1 VKISGFVAIVTGF
14 VRATKMAKSRA
25 IFITIVVIAVL
36 VGTFKWWGAGQHHRA
51 SDSQETTTPD
61 AQTQQA
67 TKESQK
73 RREEAQGCAE
83 RAMMRLQQT
92 WTEQPQQHARTELEE
107 SWVEYLQSIQ
117 AEGNFPN
124 WSGRPCDLYLQNRPS
139 TVGRA
144 VELGFAT
151 IEARG
156 DGLEKVQLTVTST
169 PQHPIV
175 NQSLVVAAGTLFT
188 SSSAGT
194 QSMIAATSV
203 RFQFYPVGTNTTDD
217 TSSSLNKQEW
227 DFEKPQARPAV
238 FYPGKGAHIRNIAS
252 DVNIPQSVTQDVPSY
267 CINRWREVPGSDA
280 HFSVSEPDES
290 NPLRKLA
297 ACLDQSSADH
307 RDKQLAVWMVSDH
320 LLELT
325 TQELAD
331 KFFAEFKSHAVTP
344 TPAEFADYLKKI
356 KPDTSEEEL
365 EAIRHLTPGQIL
377 QVRDE
382 ALKRRAD
389 EEVQEYL
396 KITRPLLEGCGIDVS
411 SAAIYR

>member
-1 VKISGFVAIVTGF
+1 M
-14 VRATKMAKSRA
+14 TKART
-25 IFITIVVIAVL
+25 ILLGIVVIAVL
-36 VGTFKWWGAGQHHRA
+36 VGTFNWWGSGNHRA
-51 SDSQETTTPD
+51 SDGKQNAAPD
-61 AQTQQA
+61 GQTQQA
-67 TKESQK
+67 AQNQK
-73 RREEAQGCAE
+73 REKEAFECAE

-92 WTEQPQQHARTELEE
+92 WTERPQQHARTELEE

-194 QSMIAATSV
+194 QSMIAASSV
-203 RFQFYPVGTNTTDD
+203 RFQFYPVGMNTTDD

-227 DFEKPQARPAV
+227 DFEKAQARPAV

-252 DVNIPQSVTQDVPSY
+252 DVNIPQSITQDVPSY
-267 CINRWREVPGSDA
+267 CINRWREVPGGEA
-280 HFSVSEPDES
+280 HFSVSEPDEN
-290 NPLRKLA
+290 NPLKKLA
-297 ACLDQSSADH
+297 ACLDESPADH

-320 LLELT
+320 LLDLT
-325 TQELAD
+325 TRGLAD
-331 KFFAEFKSHAVTP
+331 KFFGEFDAHAVQ
-344 TPAEFADYLKKI
+344 TPAEFADALKKMS
-356 KPDTSEEEL
+356 PDIAEEKLDEIRRITPEQFRQARNEFIRAQAEEE
-365 EAIRHLTPGQIL
+365 
-377 QVRDE
+377 V
-382 ALKRRAD
+382 KKY
-389 EEVQEYL
+389 V

-411 SAAIYR
+411 GAAFYR